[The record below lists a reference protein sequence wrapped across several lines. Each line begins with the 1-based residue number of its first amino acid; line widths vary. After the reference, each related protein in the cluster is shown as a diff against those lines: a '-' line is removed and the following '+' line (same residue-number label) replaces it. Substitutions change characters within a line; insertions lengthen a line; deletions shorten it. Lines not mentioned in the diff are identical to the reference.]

1 MAVVRPGEYCV
12 VSKRQLC
19 GGGILFSKVRCGP
32 FAAMIAKV
40 GFGLFRPING
50 GFLSRPQGQV
60 LLNRLGLFNKT
71 LPILTF
77 SIKEMM
83 PIIDWV
89 LSLLKINLS

>member
-1 MAVVRPGEYCV
+1 
-12 VSKRQLC
+12 
-19 GGGILFSKVRCGP
+19 
-32 FAAMIAKV
+32 MIAKV

-77 SIKEMM
+77 SIKELM

-89 LSLLKINLS
+89 LSRQPCHESGNIRYLPRSVFGG